1 MIMWEI
7 IAGMMIL
14 VLVLSWLPV
23 RGLSYLSQEKARELV
38 ASREEERIKVLD
50 VRDASDYE
58 EAAGFPSINMSIGR
72 LPYLWKDEFSPEDRV
87 LLVGD
92 SNRHIKKAA
101 RFLKRRGFKGLYAMQ
116 LRPELRVL
124 GTCREKTCG
133 AGCP

>member
-7 IAGMMIL
+7 IAGMMVLAL
-14 VLVLSWLPV
+14 VLNWLPV
-23 RGLSYLSQEKARELV
+23 KGLNYLSQEKARELL
-38 ASREEERIKVLD
+38 ASKEEGRIKVLD

-58 EAAGFPSINMSIGR
+58 EASGFPSINMSVGR

-116 LRPELRVL
+116 LRSELRAL
-124 GTCREKTCG
+124 GTRPEKTCG
-133 AGCP
+133 AGCS